1 MNFYDYLE
9 KSAKED
15 GIERIVVGAIIT
27 NENGDVFLA
36 KRREDDFMG
45 GFFEIPG
52 GNAERGESI
61 YEALKREIKEETN
74 FDIKEVIS
82 YIDRFDYLSGRCE
95 KCRQFNFKV
104 NVEGGPILL
113 TEHDTYKW
121 IKLEEIEDE
130 NNVSPEVKYG
140 LMVYK
145 YNEESKKNR
154 EKVKNVK

>member
-1 MNFYDYLE
+1 MEFYEYLE

-15 GIERIVVGAIIT
+15 GIEKIVVGAIIT
-27 NENGDVFLA
+27 NENGEVFLA
-36 KRREDDFMG
+36 KRKQDDFMG
-45 GFFEIPG
+45 GFYEIPG
-52 GNAERGESI
+52 GYTERGESL
-61 YEALKREIKEETN
+61 YDALKREIKEETN
-74 FDIKEVIS
+74 FNIKEVIA

-121 IKLEEIEDE
+121 IKLEEIENE

-145 YNEESKKNR
+145 FNEEA
-154 EKVKNVK
+154 KVNKERANNVK